1 MPIAGF
7 CLLKS
12 FRGKGVENY
21 THISNVYV
29 LLTARLVLGQQ
40 IKPYGEKNRDTE
52 RGERERESESEKHR
66 GDRKYL
72 SPSSF
77 NHDAAAARGYPNNWF
92 SVMKT
97 TDARRIICDG
107 T

>member
-1 MPIAGF
+1 M
-7 CLLKS
+7 
-12 FRGKGVENY
+12 
-21 THISNVYV
+21 
-29 LLTARLVLGQQ
+29 
-40 IKPYGEKNRDTE
+40 E
-52 RGERERESESEKHR
+52 RKTIEILSEGRERERVSR

-77 NHDAAAARGYPNNWF
+77 NHDAAAAWGYPNNWF